1 MRTLFLF
8 ILLPLMVALPTTAQ
22 TDSSED
28 EKIMMLLELGGIYF
42 QENNLEDAIEVYERV
57 LRIDPDNV
65 DALNLSAL
73 ICVNTHAYEKALT
86 YMQKLAE
93 LDPDDYQQL
102 NNMAWVYATATD
114 PQFRDAPKAIDLAQQ
129 ALVISPRNHH
139 VWSTLSEA
147 YFSNGDYQRADSCI
161 RQVIA
166 IATSQGAK
174 MSKENVET
182 YNQQIRKCKRAM
194 ETQALLDQVE

>member
-8 ILLPLMVALPTTAQ
+8 IILALTVALPTAAQ

-28 EKIMMLLELGGIYF
+28 EKIMMLLELGNIYF
-42 QENNLEDAIEVYERV
+42 AENNLEDAIEVYDRV
-57 LRIDPDNV
+57 LRIDPTNI
-65 DALNLSAL
+65 DALNLSSL
-73 ICVNTHAYEKALT
+73 IYVNTHAYEEALA
-86 YMQKLAE
+86 YMQQLAE
-93 LDPDDYQQL
+93 LDPADYQQL

-129 ALVISPRNHH
+129 ALVISPYNHH
-139 VWSTLSEA
+139 IWSTLSEA
-147 YFSNGDYQRADSCI
+147 YFSNGDYQRADACI

-166 IATSQGAK
+166 IATSQGVK

>member
-1 MRTLFLF
+1 MRTFFLL
-8 ILLPLMVALPTTAQ
+8 ILLPLMVAFTAAAQ
-22 TDSSED
+22 TQSSEN
-28 EKIMMLLELGGIYF
+28 EKIMMLLELGNIYF
-42 QENNLEDAIEVYERV
+42 QENNIEEAMKVYERI
-57 LRIDPDNV
+57 LRIDPNNV

-73 ICVNTHAYEKALT
+73 ICVNTHAYEEALT
-86 YMQKLAE
+86 YMQKLTD
-93 LDPDDYQQL
+93 LDPSDYQQL

-114 PQFRDAPKAIDLAQQ
+114 PQYRDALKAIDLAQQ
-129 ALVISPRNHH
+129 ALVISPYNHH